1 MSERGRQEHRHPP
14 ANPTAMPLLKL
25 LPLLML
31 LSAPA
36 APAQNSVYTH
46 AKTRQPIVALTFD
59 CCQTRKPAGYDRAI
73 VDILLKTRTA
83 ATFFLGGRWI
93 ETHPQAAAQL
103 AGAAQFE
110 LANHSYLH
118 PHFRQLSAAQLDA
131 ELQRTQ
137 ALVARYGRHSR
148 FVRPPYGE
156 YNAQTLQEARKCGL
170 RVVTWSLV
178 TGDPDKNTS
187 ADDIVRAVK
196 RVKPGDIIIMHAN
209 GRGWHTAEALPR
221 VIAYLKSR
229 GLRPVQLSAL
239 LGAAR

>member
-1 MSERGRQEHRHPP
+1 M
-14 ANPTAMPLLKL
+14 PTLRLVPLLAL
-25 LPLLML
+25 L
-31 LSAPA
+31 AVTA
-36 APAQNSVYTH
+36 APAQDAAWTH
-46 AKTRQPIVALTFD
+46 VRTRQPIVALTFD

-73 VDILLKTRTA
+73 VDILLKTHTP

-93 ETHPQAAAQL
+93 EAHPQAMAQL

-118 PHFRQLSAAQLDA
+118 PHFKQLSVAQLDA

-137 ALVARYGRHSR
+137 GLIARYGRHSR

-156 YNAQTLQEARKCGL
+156 YNRQTLQEAGKFGL

-221 VIAYLKSR
+221 VLAYLRGR
-229 GLRPVQLSAL
+229 GLRPVLLSAL
-239 LGAAR
+239 LGDAK

>member
-1 MSERGRQEHRHPP
+1 MLPVR
-14 ANPTAMPLLKL
+14 L

-31 LSAPA
+31 MST
-36 APAQNSVYTH
+36 AQGPDCVWTH
-46 AKTRQPIVALTFD
+46 AKTRQPVVALTFD

-73 VDILLKTRTA
+73 VGILLKTHTP

-93 ETHPQAAAQL
+93 ETHPQATAQL

-118 PHFRQLSAAQLDA
+118 PHFKQLSAARLDE

-137 ALVARYGRHSR
+137 ALIARYGRHSR

-156 YNAQTLQEARKCGL
+156 YNRQTLAEARKLGL

-178 TGDPDKNTS
+178 TGDPDKHTS
-187 ADDIVRAVK
+187 AADIVRAVK
-196 RVKPGDIIIMHAN
+196 RVRPGDIIIMHAN

-221 VIAYLKSR
+221 VIATLRAR
-229 GLRPVQLSAL
+229 GLRPVVL
-239 LGAAR
+239 LIFA